1 MKIRIPPECV
11 PGSRSPLRQTDR
23 YTGNKND
30 MQTPQTASTPIRL
43 AIYDAQ
49 TLVRDALSRHLQA
62 EPEFHVLS
70 ANGNLDATI
79 ETCRS
84 IAPDVLIL
92 TESRASLDL
101 HEAAA
106 AIRARQNATRFLFL
120 ACDLSDIAIEQALR
134 AGAHGYLLKNE
145 PYAFL
150 KSALLR
156 IHQGEFCFSRSVE
169 NRIHYNQDRRGYALR
184 SAGSLSGLTDRQL
197 EVLKHLAVGRSV
209 RDVARRMQLTEKS
222 VDSHKY
228 RIMNK
233 LGVHD
238 RVELALLAVREGLV
252 RP

>member
-1 MKIRIPPECV
+1 
-11 PGSRSPLRQTDR
+11 
-23 YTGNKND
+23 
-30 MQTPQTASTPIRL
+30 MQTLPLPSLPIRL
-43 AIYDAQ
+43 AIYDVQ
-49 TLVRDALSRHLQA
+49 TLVRDTLSRHLQA

-70 ANGNLDATI
+70 ATADLTATI
-79 ETCRS
+79 ETCV
-84 IAPDVLIL
+84 ANEPDVLIL
-92 TESRASLDL
+92 TESRESLDVY
-101 HEAAA
+101 ETAA
-106 AIRARQNATRFLFL
+106 AIRARQNVTRFLFL
-120 ACDLSDIAIEQALR
+120 ACEVSDISIEQALR

-156 IHQGEFCFSRSVE
+156 IHQGEHCFSRSVE
-169 NRIHYNQDRRGYALR
+169 NRIHYNQERRRYALR
-184 SAGSLSGLTDRQL
+184 SVGSLSGLTSRQL

-209 RDVARRMQLTEKS
+209 RDVASRMQLTEKS